1 MVKTARDGCAEGL
14 VYGGGGREGIFI
26 KEVVPESPASKSLK
40 LKEGDQILSA
50 TVYFDNMSYE
60 DAVQILEHAQAY
72 KVKLCLKRKPSA
84 ADAEPAFE
92 SDIIPVTITFKLSD
106 SFCDKQKNRDIK
118 TFYCPVADEQRK
130 LELSPTTSDT
140 ESPIKSQ
147 VALKGKKKHKMKLPG
162 LTKRGRIS
170 SSEDPDTDAPTSTQ
184 LLSPEC
190 LESSSEETPQ
200 VYVAEDLKGK
210 EGQFKMPHLGF
221 SMPKVKGT
229 RLNLSSSK
237 KDVEVTLPKTSA
249 KIKLPKAPKIDA
261 SLGEAEVFISE
272 SKVEVKKPDL
282 EMKPLQSNVE
292 IDGQGSKFKIPT
304 LGMSMQKV
312 KEPEIHFGLSKK
324 DGHVTLPEA
333 KAAVKVPEVV
343 LKELS
348 AKVEINA
355 PEIKVEAKVNEA
367 SASRFK
373 MPTFKLPKFG
383 VGTPNVSVELP
394 DMDKDVKID
403 GADIKFPDEGSTVDI
418 LAPSI
423 YIDGP
428 SMDMKTTAA
437 EQNGKGSKYKMPN
450 LGFSMKGPKIEDID
464 VKLPETTVD
473 VKLPDVD
480 LGKVDVSLPEAKVE
494 FKKPEMDL
502 QFKDVDISLLH
513 AKVNLPNVELK
524 ESSAEVEMKAP
535 KIEAPISSMKESP
548 STFKLPTFKFP
559 TFGATTPNVS
569 TEVPDIDK
577 EIKIDGAD
585 MHISVPHTVVD
596 EAEIKAEV
604 HVKRASVGVEV
615 DAKLTK
621 PKFSLP
627 RFSFSNPSVKAPEL
641 DTSLQDATVAIPEGK
656 VEVRRGE
663 VELPE
668 CEAEVEASKFKMPKF
683 GISTPKVTGPESL
696 SKKDVD
702 VTLSE
707 AKAEIKLPNVKVRE
721 PEEEIKASEIKIG
734 TKGTKGSPSKYKMPT
749 FKFPK
754 FGVGNQS
761 ATIAMPDKDVNID
774 GADITIPKEV
784 LRVDIAAPSIDIEGP
799 SIEHEGKG
807 SKFKLPSLGFSG
819 PQIKGPDIDL
829 SLSKKDVDV
838 TLPEAKAG
846 VQLPDVK
853 LKDTSTAMQIKGPGI
868 DVQTTNVEGSSAK
881 YKMPT
886 FTFPKFG
893 SATPK
898 VNMKAKGSELDV
910 SGSKFKMP
918 KFGISMPKVKG
929 PEIDLRF
936 SEKDVDVTLPEANAE
951 VKLPSVEVKQPSA
964 TVDIKAP
971 EIEAETDNVEG
982 SSSKFKMPKFKLPKF
997 GVGSRTAT
1005 IEVIDIEGPSID
1017 REGKGSKFKLP
1028 SLGLSG
1034 PQIKGPDID
1043 LSLSKKDVDVT
1054 LPEATA
1060 GVQLP
1065 DVKLKDTSTEMEIK
1079 GPGIDVQTTNVEGS
1093 SAKYKMPTFTFP
1105 KFGSATPKV
1114 SVEVPDV
1121 DKDIKVDVTAP
1132 SIDTE
1137 GLSVDMKAK
1146 GSELDVSGRKLKM
1159 PKFGISMPKV
1169 KGPEIDLRFSEKD
1182 VDVTL
1187 PEANA
1192 EVKLPSVEVKQPSAT
1207 VDIKA
1212 PEIEAETDNVE
1223 GSSSKFKMPTFKLP
1237 KFGVGSRTATIEVP
1251 HMDKDVNIDGADI
1264 KIPENVISVDIAAPS
1279 IDIEGPSIDREGKGS
1294 TFELP
1299 SLVEIKA
1306 PQIKIGTKG
1315 SPSKYKM
1322 PTFKFPKFGVGTQS
1336 ATI

>member
-106 SFCDKQKNRDIK
+106 SFFGSPVKKDGGTRLTGFGVPLNADSPKADVKGPQMDFSLSKEDVDFPLSHTKAEVKLHNVEHTELGIKVEGKAPEIEVYKQDVQGSPSKLK
-118 TFYCPVADEQRK
+118 MPTF
-130 LELSPTTSDT
+130 
-140 ESPIKSQ
+140 
-147 VALKGKKKHKMKLPG
+147 KLPTVG
-162 LTKRGRIS
+162 VGTPNVSVEVCDMEKDGKIDCANINRLAFNIEAPSVDIEGPSVDVKATG
-170 SSEDPDTDAPTSTQ
+170 TDH
-184 LLSPEC
+184 E
-190 LESSSEETPQ
+190 
-200 VYVAEDLKGK
+200 GK

-502 QFKDVDISLLH
+502 QFVQSEDELHGQGEQFKKTKFGISMPNVKGPEFDFSSSKKDVDISLLH

-761 ATIAMPDKDVNID
+761 ATIAI
-774 GADITIPKEV
+774 
-784 LRVDIAAPSIDIEGP
+784 VDIAAPSIDIEGP

-898 VNMKAKGSELDV
+898 VSVEVPDVDKDIKVDVTAPSIDTEGLSVDMKAKGSELDV

-1005 IEVIDIEGPSID
+1005 IE
-1017 REGKGSKFKLP
+1017 
-1028 SLGLSG
+1028 
-1034 PQIKGPDID
+1034 
-1043 LSLSKKDVDVT
+1043 
-1054 LPEATA
+1054 
-1060 GVQLP
+1060 
-1065 DVKLKDTSTEMEIK
+1065 
-1079 GPGIDVQTTNVEGS
+1079 
-1093 SAKYKMPTFTFP
+1093 
-1105 KFGSATPKV
+1105 
-1114 SVEVPDV
+1114 
-1121 DKDIKVDVTAP
+1121 
-1132 SIDTE
+1132 
-1137 GLSVDMKAK
+1137 
-1146 GSELDVSGRKLKM
+1146 
-1159 PKFGISMPKV
+1159 
-1169 KGPEIDLRFSEKD
+1169 
-1182 VDVTL
+1182 
-1187 PEANA
+1187 
-1192 EVKLPSVEVKQPSAT
+1192 
-1207 VDIKA
+1207 
-1212 PEIEAETDNVE
+1212 IEAETDNVE

-1299 SLVEIKA
+1299 SLGLSGPQIKGPDIDLSLSKKDVDVTLLEANAGVQLPDVKLKDTSAEVEIKA
-1306 PQIKIGTKG
+1306 PQIKIGTK
-1315 SPSKYKM
+1315 
-1322 PTFKFPKFGVGTQS
+1322 
-1336 ATI
+1336 